1 MYHNANVC
9 VLLVQ
14 VASYTR
20 TYYQVL
26 RVCTMWVAGEGPT
39 VEWSYLT
46 RKIVREKRQSF
57 RGHGDFIKS
66 WKTSA
71 VSTTVWMVET
81 QLCKLRGDLY
91 IFVQKEIISYCTK
104 KVVACLVDLMR
115 VGIGENTFPS
125 HELVV
130 SRVTHHRQP
139 CSVLCAGPGYYVP
152 GASSALRKINI
163 SLICYRRQSQKVTF
177 GNSC

>member
-1 MYHNANVC
+1 
-9 VLLVQ
+9 
-14 VASYTR
+14 
-20 TYYQVL
+20 
-26 RVCTMWVAGEGPT
+26 
-39 VEWSYLT
+39 
-46 RKIVREKRQSF
+46 
-57 RGHGDFIKS
+57 
-66 WKTSA
+66 
-71 VSTTVWMVET
+71 MVET

-152 GASSALRKINI
+152 GASSALRKRTRNCYTPRSNPTHASHKHTLVDNALGPNAGRVSNEFPDGCLSDWSRLAFRPPGVFSEERHLKTLQSRGAAPAFLPAA
-163 SLICYRRQSQKVTF
+163 SLASTPPN
-177 GNSC
+177 GWG